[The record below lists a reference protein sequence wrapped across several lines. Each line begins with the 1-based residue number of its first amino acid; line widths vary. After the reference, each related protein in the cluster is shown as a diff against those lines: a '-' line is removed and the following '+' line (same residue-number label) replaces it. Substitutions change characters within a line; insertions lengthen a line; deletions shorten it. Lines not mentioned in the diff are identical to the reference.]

1 MVQTHATARPNV
13 EDEYLHRPGVLL
25 AEQLLLT
32 GLKAQERA
40 DEAEAARRRLAFL
53 FKASQELAVSLDPAR
68 IVDVLVEAVV
78 PEFGD
83 GCLVHVLEPGRRT
96 RKSRVA
102 TSEAL
107 RPWLDRW
114 WDVLERMTRPGV
126 NRVIRTARSEV
137 GSTFHRRRNGAA
149 PGLGGFTYLI
159 VPLRAGGRTVGALT
173 VVALDS
179 RKRYSPEDLVVGE
192 ALGAQ
197 AGLAIENAHLY
208 AEQRGIVERMEAVR
222 GKLDDAQG
230 EWLRDDERRRIARE
244 LHDHVE
250 QTFFAIALTA
260 TAALDYPDRT
270 LDPPNDSSS
279 MAQVRELATS
289 GAEQLRAAIF
299 ALNHAEFDR
308 RGLIAA
314 LWKMVR
320 GFQSRT
326 GIETDL
332 VLTGGKRPVP
342 TEVAEVL
349 HAMAREAL
357 ANVERHSRA
366 GAVVLGLHIR
376 PRSISLSV
384 HDDGAGAPRLVMK
397 QISKSTTHFGLRGMG
412 DRVRRLHGTLVAG
425 PGSDGGFVVRARIP
439 VPAGGEA

>member
-1 MVQTHATARPNV
+1 
-13 EDEYLHRPGVLL
+13 
-25 AEQLLLT
+25 LLLT

-68 IVDVLVEAVV
+68 IVSMLVEAVV

-83 GCLVHVLEPGRRT
+83 GCLVHVLEPGRRPRKT
-96 RKSRVA
+96 RMA

-114 WDVLERMTRPGV
+114 WDVLDRATRPGV
-126 NRVIRTARSEV
+126 NRVIRTGRSEV
-137 GSTFHRRRNGAA
+137 GSTPHRRRKGAA
-149 PGLGGFTYLI
+149 PGFGGFTYLI
-159 VPLRAGGRTVGALT
+159 VPLQAGGSTVGALT
-173 VVALDS
+173 VFTLDA
-179 RKRYSPEDLVVGE
+179 RKRYDAEDLVVGE

-197 AGLAIENAHLY
+197 AGLAIENARLY
-208 AEQRGIVERMEAVR
+208 EEQRGIVERMEAVR
-222 GKLDDAQG
+222 GQLDNAQG

-260 TAALDYPDRT
+260 TAALDGPDRT
-270 LDPPNDSSS
+270 WTPPHDALAMS
-279 MAQVRELATS
+279 QVRELATS

-299 ALNHAEFDR
+299 ALNNGEFDG

-314 LWKMVR
+314 LWKLVR
-320 GFQSRT
+320 GFQNRT

-332 VLTGGKRPVP
+332 VLTGAKRQVP

-357 ANVERHSRA
+357 ANVERHSQA

-376 PRSISLSV
+376 SRSISLTV
-384 HDDGAGAPRLVMK
+384 HDDGAGAPPLVLK
-397 QISKSTTHFGLRGMG
+397 QIANSATHFGLRGMR
-412 DRVRRLHGTLVAG
+412 DRVRRLRGTLVAG

-439 VPAGGEA
+439 VQAGSDV